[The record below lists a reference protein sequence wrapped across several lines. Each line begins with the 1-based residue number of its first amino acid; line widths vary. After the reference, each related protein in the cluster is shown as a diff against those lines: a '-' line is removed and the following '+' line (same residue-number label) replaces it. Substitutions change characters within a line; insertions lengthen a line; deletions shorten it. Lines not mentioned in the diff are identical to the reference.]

1 MEKKIGRETGRTG
14 SSLSARLKA
23 YTSKNGNKNV
33 LLLVFYLILQLIFF
47 SVTTKTFLTGNNM
60 ENLVRQTAELGM
72 VCIPLSMILITGN
85 IDMSI
90 GSVMGV
96 CAICMAWLLKWGY
109 SIPVVL
115 LLGIAIGVAVGSI
128 NGFMVAKLHL
138 AGIVVTIG
146 TQVMLRGVCYI
157 LTGGRPVS
165 GLPRAFIQISKI
177 KVCGLSVSFLVMMAM
192 FVVAIIIMEYTSVGV
207 RIHAIGY
214 NAKASIYSG
223 ISADRLKFILF
234 LVSGAVAS
242 VAAFFMLMRFGSAES
257 EFANGYDTNALTA
270 VLLGGISISGG
281 SGNMFGTLLGLIA
294 VAMLKNGLTHM
305 GMSSTNQQFILGLL
319 IVISAIQIQKK
330 SK

>member
-1 MEKKIGRETGRTG
+1 MEKMSVPFGQKIKT
-14 SSLSARLKA
+14 
-23 YTSKNGNKNV
+23 YMSKSGNKNV
-33 LLLVFYLILQLIFF
+33 VLLIPYIILQTIFF
-47 SVTTKTFLTGNNM
+47 ALATNSFFTGNNF
-60 ENLVRQTAELGM
+60 ENLIRQTAELGM
-72 VCIPLSMILITGN
+72 VCVPLSMILITGN
-85 IDMSI
+85 IDMSV

-109 SIPVVL
+109 SIPVAL
-115 LLGIAIGVAVGSI
+115 LFGMLIGAVVGSI

-165 GLPRAFIQISKI
+165 GLPRAFIQISKL
-177 KVCGLSVSFLVMMAM
+177 KVCGLSISFLVMLVM
-192 FVVAIIIMEYTSVGV
+192 FAIAIVVMEYTSIGV
-207 RIHAIGY
+207 KIHAIGY
-214 NAKASIYSG
+214 NARTSIYSG
-223 ISADRLKFILF
+223 ITADKIKFILF
-234 LVSGAVAS
+234 MVSGAVAA
-242 VAAFFMLMRFGSAES
+242 VASFFMLMRFGSAES
-257 EFANGYDTNALTA
+257 EFANGYDTNSLTA
-270 VLLGGISISGG
+270 VLLGGVSMAGG

-319 IVISAIQIQKK
+319 IVVSAIQIQKK